1 MRILPELE
9 FLNGLPVDR
18 EALNESI
25 EELFDEPTVFLP
37 VALERTPISLQ
48 TNSMKIDTQELS
60 SSEEIQV
67 VYEKSKN
74 LEPQIGTNIEKVKVL
89 LKRKL
94 LRRNLR

>member
-1 MRILPELE
+1 MLYEEKIPEHSEIRLI
-9 FLNGLPVDR
+9 

>member
-1 MRILPELE
+1 MLYEEKIPEHSEIRLI
-9 FLNGLPVDR
+9 

-60 SSEEIQV
+60 SSEE
-67 VYEKSKN
+67 KTS
-74 LEPQIGTNIEKVKVL
+74 
-89 LKRKL
+89 
-94 LRRNLR
+94 